1 MYLAK
6 PYKYWTSIAMPFS
19 FFTVSVSLSSF
30 FSFPIH
36 PLSRAHHLHFPS
48 DVLIDEWMGN
58 FHCVTAFTRKTLV
71 IRPHYEIIFIRLV
84 LIRLHWC
91 SLLLHPH
98 LILDIE
104 ACWFDVWWD
113 LHDTLVCILQQCPWI
128 KWNAWGRTVSL
139 RLEKDSIRCSLSDI
153 LY

>member
-6 PYKYWTSIAMPFS
+6 PYKYLTSIVCLFS
-19 FFTVSVSLSSF
+19 FLAVSASVSSF

-36 PLSRAHHLHFPS
+36 PLSRACHLHFPS
-48 DVLIDEWMGN
+48 DVLTDEWMGN

-104 ACWFDVWWD
+104 ACWFWGVMGS
-113 LHDTLVCILQQCPWI
+113 TRYVSVYTQAMCWI

-139 RLEKDSIRCSLSDI
+139 RLEKDSSL
-153 LY
+153 